1 MSKRG
6 IGAFLFGGLLGA
18 GIALLYAPRSGK
30 ETREAVSEKVND
42 VWGQAQGIGASA
54 TTNVSQFAHDVGK
67 KSQEVYGS
75 AASKFQETTSNVK
88 PVFAEK
94 SDELRN
100 KIEAARQRISSQ
112 VVKNAEAA
120 HEAVSNVVSV
130 GAGAEVTEET
140 PSEKNGIHAAEMG
153 AGAGAEV
160 ATEAVAEA
168 KSAAENSADV
178 AETENKDKA

>member
-30 ETREAVSEKVND
+30 ETREAVSVKVND
-42 VWGQAQGIGASA
+42 VWGQAQEMGASA

-67 KSQEVYGS
+67 KSQEFYGS

-94 SDELRN
+94 SDELRD

-130 GAGAEVTEET
+130 GADTQVTEET
-140 PSEKNGIHAAEMG
+140 ASETNAVNAAEMG

-160 ATEAVAEA
+160 AAEAVDG
-168 KSAAENSADV
+168 AEND
-178 AETENKDKA
+178 N